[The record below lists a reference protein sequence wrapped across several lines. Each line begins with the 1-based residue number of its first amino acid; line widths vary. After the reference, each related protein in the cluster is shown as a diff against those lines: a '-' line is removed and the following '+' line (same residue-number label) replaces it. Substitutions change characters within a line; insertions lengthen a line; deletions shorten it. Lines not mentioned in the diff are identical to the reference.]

1 MFSLAVLSDVA
12 GSILMKKNKLSEKQ
26 AHSILT
32 SLRKLLE
39 RGPWNKSAFLRVL
52 GNKIQKTHD
61 DFASSAGRSQ
71 QAKLHE
77 STQNNKK
84 QELLETQQAVFVA
97 LYSSDG
103 ANIQAWEKILTNLP
117 RQSISRPVYGEEE
130 AINKVFKAR
139 GNPLNEA
146 YVVMHVAREAILTT
160 PMDKTPKDRFGT
172 ELLTLKDKAL
182 VHEHIIRF
190 VHASG
195 VYMYKKG
202 RLIKIPEANIE
213 G

>member
-26 AHSILT
+26 VHSILT
-32 SLRKLLE
+32 SLRELLE
-39 RGPWNKSAFLRVL
+39 RGPWNNSAFLRVL
-52 GNKIQKTHD
+52 GKKIQKTHD
-61 DFASSAGRSQ
+61 DFAVSAGRSQ
-71 QAKLHE
+71 QAELHE
-77 STQNNKK
+77 STQHNKK
-84 QELLETQQAVFVA
+84 QELLETQQEVFVA

-117 RQSISRPVYGEEE
+117 RQSISRPVYAEEE
-130 AINKVFKAR
+130 AIKNVFKER
-139 GNPLNEA
+139 RNPLNEA
-146 YVVMHVAREAILTT
+146 YVVMYITRDAILPT

-172 ELLTLKDKAL
+172 DLLTLKDKAL
-182 VHEHIIRF
+182 VLEHMIRF

-195 VYMYKKG
+195 VYTYKKG
-202 RLIKIPEANIE
+202 RLIKIPEANTD